1 MFDSQTLARILK
13 WTCSFVLVGLPLAL
27 IAYALLERP
36 TPANASDIYSDFEIL
51 NAPLPWAFLTANIFS
66 IFSLLVFLGL
76 VFHMRKLFELYS
88 LGRVLTFDAARLLQ
102 RIGKYLLAVA
112 LLRLVSH
119 PILSLLLTTGHPEG
133 QRQLSVAFTDSD
145 LGFLIAAGF
154 VFLVGK
160 AMHDAAQNAE
170 DIKGFI

>member
-1 MFDSQTLARILK
+1 MLDTQTLARILK
-13 WTCSFVLVGLPLAL
+13 WTCTFVLAGLPLAVA
-27 IAYALLERP
+27 AYALIERP
-36 TPANASDIYSDFEIL
+36 TPANASDIYTDFEIL
-51 NAPLPWAFLTANIFS
+51 TAPLPWAFLAANVFS
-66 IFSLLVFLGL
+66 IFCLLVFLGL
-76 VFHMRKLFELYS
+76 VLQMRKLFDLYS
-88 LGRVLTFDAARLLQ
+88 LGQVLTFDAAQLLQ

-112 LLRLVSH
+112 LLRLISY

-133 QRQLSVAFTDSD
+133 QRQLSIAFTDSD